1 MNEFQKNIN
10 WDNIQEDNS
19 SIFIP
24 PIKYGKVTKVHSGDS
39 FTIITQIPFFHEII
53 ETASIYHFN
62 IYLDAVSAP
71 KIISI
76 INDDPAKLSKD
87 ALKKL
92 IYGNIVELCD
102 ISIDK
107 YGKLYAN
114 VFIDN
119 IHIND
124 WLLKN
129 NFVIKSKNGKNRRMS
144 DSEYN
149 LNEKIS
155 DLDSNFND
163 KIKSILPNIISTS
176 IIDILLESSS
186 SKKIENNFILPKL
199 SNDENRL
206 NSFSSSSN
214 IQSHCFLSHNWGE
227 KNKNHEIVKKTNIA
241 LKKRGL
247 NTWFDENK
255 IDGNIRFKIAEGI
268 DNTKC
273 LVVFIT
279 KEYRDKVNG
288 FDMKDNC
295 KYEFTYAM
303 NQLGSQNMISVI
315 MEEEM
320 KETNK
325 WKGELGAALGNM
337 LYIDFTEEIDIEKKY
352 DELYKRIKH
361 IINKGFL

>member
-1 MNEFQKNIN
+1 
-10 WDNIQEDNS
+10 
-19 SIFIP
+19 
-24 PIKYGKVTKVHSGDS
+24 
-39 FTIITQIPFFHEII
+39 
-53 ETASIYHFN
+53 
-62 IYLDAVSAP
+62 
-71 KIISI
+71 
-76 INDDPAKLSKD
+76 
-87 ALKKL
+87 
-92 IYGNIVELCD
+92 
-102 ISIDK
+102 
-107 YGKLYAN
+107 
-114 VFIDN
+114 
-119 IHIND
+119 
-124 WLLKN
+124 LLKN
-129 NFVIKSKNGKNRRMS
+129 NFVIKSKNGKNRRMTDL
-144 DSEYN
+144 DSYFH
-149 LNEKIS
+149 EKIKRIP

-163 KIKSILPNIISTS
+163 KIKSILPNINSTS
-176 IIDILLESSS
+176 TIDILLESSS
-186 SKKIENNFILPKL
+186 SKKIENFILPKL

-227 KNKNHEIVKKTNIA
+227 KNKNHEIVKKANIA
-241 LKKRGL
+241 LKERGL

-273 LVVFIT
+273 VVVFIT
-279 KEYRDKVNG
+279 KEYSDKVNG

-361 IINKGFL
+361 IIHREFLFNIK